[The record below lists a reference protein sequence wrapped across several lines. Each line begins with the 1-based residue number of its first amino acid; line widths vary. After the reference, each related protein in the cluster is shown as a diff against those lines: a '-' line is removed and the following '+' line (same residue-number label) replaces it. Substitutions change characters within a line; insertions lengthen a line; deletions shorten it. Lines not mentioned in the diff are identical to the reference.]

1 MTAAPGPDLEQL
13 FDEAPCGHLVAGT
26 DGRLLVVNATLC
38 RWLQYDRATV
48 LERMKLPDL
57 LSVGGRI
64 FFQTH
69 VAPLLR
75 MQGSVAEVKVQLR
88 RRDGSEVPVIFN
100 AIERSWGGQPVI
112 QLAAFVAEDRHKY
125 ERELLQQRRRAEEL
139 AAQNAQGQE
148 QLAAARAEAED
159 RAIFAEKLVGMVS
172 HDIRNPL
179 SVIHMS
185 TVLLERGGI
194 SEQQRNVVARIS
206 RAVDRVRTLIGD
218 LLDFTQA
225 KLGRGLSMNLR
236 DMDLHQIIGDS
247 VADLQVAFAGRE
259 VRHVRGA
266 GSGACVADAD
276 RIVQAVGNLVSNAAT
291 HGAPGRP
298 ITVTTTRTAHALT
311 IAVHNEGQPIPPELV
326 PTLFQP
332 LVRGTPERSGDGGI
346 GLGLFIVQ
354 QIVQRH
360 GGSAGVESTEDG
372 GTTFTLTIPCA

>member
-1 MTAAPGPDLEQL
+1 MGATPSVEELL
-13 FDEAPCGHLVAGT
+13 DEAPFGHLVAGL
-26 DGRLLVVNATLC
+26 DGRLLVVNSTLC
-38 RWLQYDRATV
+38 RWLQHDRATL

-57 LSVGGRI
+57 MSVGGRI

-100 AIERSWGGQPVI
+100 ALERTWGGQPVV

-125 ERELLQQRRRAEEL
+125 ERELLLQRRRAEEL
-139 AAQNAQGQE
+139 AAQNAQGQQE
-148 QLAAARAEAED
+148 LAAARAEAEE

-194 SEQQRNVVARIS
+194 TEQQRNVVARIS
-206 RAVDRVRTLIGD
+206 RAVDRVRALIGD

-225 KLGRGLSMNLR
+225 KLGRGLSMNPR
-236 DMDLHQIIGDS
+236 EVDLHQVVGDS

-259 VRHVRGA
+259 VRHVRGE
-266 GSGACVADAD
+266 GGGVCVADAD
-276 RIVQAVGNLVSNAAT
+276 RIVQAVGNLVANAAT
-291 HGAPGRP
+291 HGAPDRP
-298 ITVTTTRTAHALT
+298 ITVTTAQAAGGFT
-311 IAVHNEGQPIPPELV
+311 IAVHNEGQPIPPELL

-346 GLGLFIVQ
+346 GLGLFIVH

-360 GGSAGVESTEDG
+360 GGTAQVESTGHD
-372 GTTFTLTIPCA
+372 GTTFTLTIPCP

>member
-1 MTAAPGPDLEQL
+1 MSTRPAPDFSEL
-13 FDEAPCGHLVAGT
+13 FDQAPCGHLVAGT

-38 RWLQYDRATV
+38 RWLQYERSTL

-75 MQGSVAEVKVQLR
+75 MQGSVAEVNVPLR
-88 RRDGSEVPVIFN
+88 RSDGSEVPAIFN
-100 AIERSWGGQPVI
+100 AVERSWGGRPVI
-112 QLAAFVAEDRHKY
+112 HLAVFIAEDRHKY
-125 ERELLQQRRRAEEL
+125 ERELLLQRERAERL
-139 AAQNAQGQE
+139 AAEHAKGQQ
-148 QLAAARAEAED
+148 QLADARAEAED

-194 SEQQRNVVARIS
+194 TEQQRNVVARIS
-206 RAVDRVRTLIGD
+206 RAVDRVRALIGD

-225 KLGRGLSMNLR
+225 KLGRGLSVNMAEV
-236 DMDLHQIIGDS
+236 DLHQLVADA

-259 VRHVRGA
+259 IRHVRGA
-266 GSGACVADAD
+266 GDGTCTADMD
-276 RIVQAVGNLVSNAAT
+276 RIVQAVGNLVGNAAT
-291 HGAPGRP
+291 HGAPATP
-298 ITVTTTRTAHALT
+298 ISVTTERVPGGFT
-311 IAVHNEGQPIPPELV
+311 IAVHNEGRPIPPDIA

-332 LVRGTPERSGDGGI
+332 LVRGSPERAGDGGI

-354 QIVQRH
+354 QIVERH
-360 GGSAGVESTEDG
+360 GGTATVDSTEQG
-372 GTTFTLTIPCA
+372 GTTFTLHLPCA